1 MSDLMMSDSVLRKLS
16 GIDEKLAELYQLI
29 VDITQLKSGINNIFN
44 ESENKNINLLSKYES
59 NFFNANSEFGKLN
72 TDFSKNLKDLENN
85 KDLFSSL
92 IHQLEQRKDALN
104 KEINLILNNYQNQQE
119 KIDAALVLLNSE
131 KTKNELLKQQL
142 TQAFDG
148 LDSDINHKLEE
159 FKILLQTEISE
170 FQPKTEQKINL
181 VLDKF
186 ISDSDN
192 LINSFEYEKKTAL
205 NLFTSDAQKSLTDF
219 NLEKNELFS
228 DISLFKDKTKSE
240 IGDFKNKIEQDL
252 SHFEK
257 TKSDEIY
264 NKREEAKKHL
274 SQKIDSRLDK
284 ITEEQSTFLDRQN
297 RLIQQQKTLIDNLS
311 SQVDSLQRIYERDK
325 KEKTDAINKLSND
338 IQEKTKNMELK
349 IEEFNKGLYKDVKE
363 YVTENIKTLTQDTE
377 KYVTEK
383 IKKGKWF

>member
-1 MSDLMMSDSVLRKLS
+1 MMSDSVLRKLS

>member
-1 MSDLMMSDSVLRKLS
+1 MMSDSVLKKLA
-16 GIDEKLAELYQLI
+16 GIDDKLAELYQL
-29 VDITQLKSGINNIFN
+29 VNDIKQLKSGINNIFN

-219 NLEKNELFS
+219 NLEKDELFS
-228 DISLFKDKTKSE
+228 DITQFKDKTQSE
-240 IGDFKNKIEQDL
+240 IDDFKNKIEQDL
-252 SHFEK
+252 SDFK
-257 TKSDEIY
+257 KIKSDEIY
-264 NKREEAKKHL
+264 NKREEAENHL

-349 IEEFNKGLYKDVKE
+349 IEEFNKGLYKDAWIQLL
-363 YVTENIKTLTQDTE
+363 NAIH
-377 KYVTEK
+377 
-383 IKKGKWF
+383 F